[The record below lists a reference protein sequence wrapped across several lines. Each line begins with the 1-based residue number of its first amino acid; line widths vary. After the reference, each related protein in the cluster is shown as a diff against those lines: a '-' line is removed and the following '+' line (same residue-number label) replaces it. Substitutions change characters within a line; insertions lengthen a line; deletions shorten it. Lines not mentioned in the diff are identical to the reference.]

1 MQRICCGSTFLLRGF
16 LLRLP
21 KSTKRKP
28 RSLTAEWGGS
38 DRTFC
43 SSLTYLFSLGI
54 ISTRTFTPNTGVRMY
69 MSFLCMCLFYCFCI
83 FGCGCFIMTWLQ
95 WQNQYAQTVGPCS
108 SICSFCFGAA
118 AGLTTQ
124 HRATLYGSNCPEA
137 MRSNQGEADFFR
149 AFDVSRLFT
158 TKLRTNGL
166 LYRNV

>member
-1 MQRICCGSTFLLRGF
+1 MLWVNILAPWIFAPPPEVDEKKTKKLDRRMRRQWPHILFFSNLFIFSGHNFVEDFYPKHRSYDVYVVSLYVSFLL
-16 LLRLP
+16 
-21 KSTKRKP
+21 
-28 RSLTAEWGGS
+28 
-38 DRTFC
+38 
-43 SSLTYLFSLGI
+43 
-54 ISTRTFTPNTGVRMY
+54 
-69 MSFLCMCLFYCFCI
+69 FLCLCI

-124 HRATLYGSNCPEA
+124 HRATLCDSNCPEA

-158 TKLRTNGL
+158 RKLRTNGL